1 MEIIVDAFHLLQQYL
16 DPRTIV
22 AAGYFVLILVVF
34 AETGLL
40 IGFFL
45 PGDSLL
51 VVAGLYAANGD
62 LNVLIL
68 LSTLCVAAVVGDA
81 VGFLTG
87 AKLGPKIF
95 TRPKSL
101 FFRPDHLHRAHTF
114 YEKYGGKTIIIARF
128 VPIVRTFAPIV
139 AGAAQM
145 SYRQFV
151 IYNIVGAFLWV
162 FSMILT
168 GYFLGRLIPG
178 LDHYIEWIALT
189 IIILSI
195 MPLVVEFIKARRA
208 KATL

>member
-1 MEIIVDAFHLLQQYL
+1 MEIFIDAFHLLHQYL

-40 IGFFL
+40 VGFFL

-68 LSTLCVAAVVGDA
+68 LSTLFIAAVVGDA

-87 AKLGPKIF
+87 AKLGPRIF
-95 TRPKSL
+95 TRPKSM
-101 FFRPDHLHRAHTF
+101 FFRPEHLQRAHAF

-151 IYNIVGAFLWV
+151 IFNIVGAFLWV
-162 FSMILT
+162 FGMILT

-178 LDHYIEWIALT
+178 LDQYIEWVALT
-189 IIILSI
+189 IILLSL
-195 MPLVVEFIKARRA
+195 MPLVIEYIKARRA
-208 KATL
+208 KTT